1 MGRAKEIQIRV
12 IPSKI
17 ANPFIRA
24 HHYSGKVV
32 NNSCLHFGAF
42 LDGRLHG
49 VLSYGPSLD
58 KKKIIGLVEGT
69 AWDGF
74 LELNRM
80 AFDDY
85 LPRNS
90 ESYCIA
96 KTIRLIRKQA
106 PQVKWIISFADGCSC
121 GDGTIYRACNFVL
134 TDIKRND
141 ALCLLPNGDK
151 IHKMTLH
158 SNPTSPRPELGG
170 RTFYEVTGGKYD
182 WDAYVKEV
190 GGTILPGYQLRYIY
204 FIDPE
209 YRQRLKVPEIPFSR
223 IDELGAGMSE
233 TNYSSA
239 RQGMIEDDLTYTEE
253 VELLQ
258 GKLMVEV
265 YETFLI
271 SAVLAGKLTIPDFW
285 NDPQKYM
292 EHEWVASPKKWID
305 PQKEANANKTALESC
320 VKSFKQISAEQGR
333 DWKEQIDDMADV
345 VAYAKEKGVQI
356 GGYKSVQN
364 EPQTDPKENPDE

>member
-69 AWDGF
+69 TWDGF

-158 SNPTSPRPELGG
+158 SNPTSPPPGAWRPYLLRGDRRQVRLG
-170 RTFYEVTGGKYD
+170 R
-182 WDAYVKEV
+182 
-190 GGTILPGYQLRYIY
+190 L
-204 FIDPE
+204 
-209 YRQRLKVPEIPFSR
+209 RQRGWRHHPARLPAALYLFHRPR
-223 IDELGAGMSE
+223 I
-233 TNYSSA
+233 
-239 RQGMIEDDLTYTEE
+239 Q
-253 VELLQ
+253 
-258 GKLMVEV
+258 
-265 YETFLI
+265 
-271 SAVLAGKLTIPDFW
+271 
-285 NDPQKYM
+285 
-292 EHEWVASPKKWID
+292 
-305 PQKEANANKTALESC
+305 EAA
-320 VKSFKQISAEQGR
+320 
-333 DWKEQIDDMADV
+333 
-345 VAYAKEKGVQI
+345 
-356 GGYKSVQN
+356 
-364 EPQTDPKENPDE
+364 